1 MQMQQMQNQQMQ
13 NRMISRPAAPL
24 PLRPKNV
31 PYERMPPRVGDVP
44 QTAENAVPAMQRY
57 ASPPSLRKGPLLMKG
72 RVNTAG
78 QQATGQGKVV
88 SNVVD
93 TAKLI

>member
-1 MQMQQMQNQQMQ
+1 MQQMQNQQMQ

-31 PYERMPPRVGDVP
+31 PYERMPPHVGDVP

-72 RVNTAG
+72 RVNTTG
-78 QQATGQGKVV
+78 QQVTEQGKVV